1 VNRPAW
7 DHREP
12 NPRYEEFWRALCAC
26 RGEGGSAPGDGL
38 VRELVGIENGST
50 EPAGLIVHIDAY
62 GQVGF
67 YTESELGGPVYVSR
81 EALKDA
87 LEGM

>member
-1 VNRPAW
+1 
-7 DHREP
+7 
-12 NPRYEEFWRALCAC
+12 
-26 RGEGGSAPGDGL
+26 L